1 MLVSTKTHGVI
12 DYATAGALLGAP
24 ALLRG
29 ADLLA
34 RLALTVAGGG
44 ILATS
49 LLTDYELG
57 ARRVVPMKVHL
68 ALDAATG
75 AGLLAAPFLLGAK
88 GAGIGG
94 WLPHLLAGAGE
105 VAAAL
110 LTEREPGDRSPAA
123 GAPAEAEEP
132 PAALSPRSATPP
144 IETPGPSVPAPKQP
158 ASETEAAEW
167 AEANVPDMEFLAPT
181 SVTDPLVAEEEAAAA
196 AEAALIGGVVP
207 HDSDDPAMDPVYQAG
222 GGEGDGFELAEAD
235 LIENATHGDG
245 HGNPL
250 RDAFGVEAESD
261 LAGVEYGEGD
271 HVHST
276 ELLDDPETGPGPA

>member
-29 ADLLA
+29 TDLRA

-57 ARRVVPMKVHL
+57 ARRVVPMKAHL

-75 AGLLAAPFLLGAK
+75 AGLLAAPFLLRTRGS
-88 GAGIGG
+88 GLGG
-94 WLPHLLAGAGE
+94 WLPHVLAGAGE
-105 VAAAL
+105 IAAAL
-110 LTEREPGDRSPAA
+110 LTEREPGDHPGDAPAAA
-123 GAPAEAEEP
+123 GAGF
-132 PAALSPRSATPP
+132 SPRSAVPP
-144 IETPGPSVPAPKQP
+144 IETPGPSVPAPALP
-158 ASETEAAEW
+158 ESETEAAEW

-207 HDSDDPAMDPVYQAG
+207 HDSDDPALDPVYQAG
-222 GGEGDGFELAEAD
+222 GGEGEGFELAEAD

-250 RDAFGVEAESD
+250 RDAFAVEAESD
-261 LAGVEYGEGD
+261 LSGAEYAEGD

-276 ELLDDPETGPGPA
+276 EVLDDPETGPGPA